1 MTVLT
6 IPRALRNV
14 LATLIG
20 YPPVLQP
27 VLTRRLQDGAM
38 LGAR

>member
-6 IPRALRNV
+6 IPRALRNA
-14 LATLIG
+14 LASLVG
-20 YPPVLQP
+20 YPPVLHP
-27 VLTRRLQDGAM
+27 LLTRRLEDRAI